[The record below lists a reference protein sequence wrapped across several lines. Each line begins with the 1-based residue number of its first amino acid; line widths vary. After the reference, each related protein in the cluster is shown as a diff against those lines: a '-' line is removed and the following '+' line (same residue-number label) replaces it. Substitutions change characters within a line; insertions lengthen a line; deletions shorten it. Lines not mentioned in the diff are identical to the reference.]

1 MAGLTVSNI
10 NSTNLLRDVEFT
22 QTREAWVKLLEVY
35 LTTSVLCGNDV
46 IQRLESLTNLHD
58 EDIAELV
65 QFLRPYIES
74 QSDTAE
80 GRALSTLLQEE
91 PLDALAYL
99 SRQMNE
105 LQPQQH
111 PSVDEVCTQLYNPL
125 AKEATWFE
133 ELVETAIDE
142 NWQPF
147 GIWQSVGH
155 GTYFRSMNSSVMDEI
170 NAQTQRMNLAIGLT
184 QGEDIAAAAFIDL
197 DCRHN

>member
-1 MAGLTVSNI
+1 MTYRDTPCESEQKPAAVGFQPVSQNPLAGLTVSNI

-91 PLDALAYL
+91 PLDALGYL
-99 SRQMNE
+99 SRQMTE

-111 PSVDEVCTQLYNPL
+111 PSVDEVCTQLCNPRQRGY
-125 AKEATWFE
+125 
-133 ELVETAIDE
+133 LVRGA
-142 NWQPF
+142 
-147 GIWQSVGH
+147 
-155 GTYFRSMNSSVMDEI
+155 
-170 NAQTQRMNLAIGLT
+170 
-184 QGEDIAAAAFIDL
+184 
-197 DCRHN
+197 C